1 MVAILISFVIA
12 MMGGQT
18 STELKNQ
25 PATLSFDP
33 PVLVETRD
41 STGFVKHMIN
51 FYSNTGDTIR
61 ITRIEGSCRCGSATV
76 QQPLAHDSIPG
87 KFYVMINTNH
97 ITDPVVYVDYTITT
111 DPPGPLQHFR
121 VVVNIPPAH

>member
-1 MVAILISFVIA
+1 MVAILLSLIIG
-12 MMGGQT
+12 MMGGQP
-18 STELKNQ
+18 STGLKTQ

-33 PVLVETRD
+33 PVLVETLD
-41 STGFVKHMIN
+41 STGFVNRMIN

-76 QQPLAHDSIPG
+76 QQPMAHDSVPG
-87 KFYVMINTNH
+87 KFYVMINANR

-111 DPPGPLQHFR
+111 DPPGPAQHFR
-121 VVVNIPPAH
+121 VVINIPPAR